1 MEDAVKVNVS
11 EVEAELARI
20 QLELTSSEVRAS
32 LFNIVVMSRDVKRAK
47 ADDALNYLLGKRA
60 ARVIHIVN
68 QQVPESSL
76 EVSARCFVDDQRKG
90 VCFQEIVI
98 TNGADD
104 AGGALGSW
112 TPLLVRDIPTYV
124 LWLDSVHERPELFR
138 HVQTQCDKL
147 IVDSDQCISLGDDP
161 AELLQ
166 TLANVSVEMS
176 VPVADFAWKR
186 LRPFRQLAADAFEG
200 EERLPLLR
208 EIKGVTITGLSRPSA
223 RLYGLWLAER
233 LGWQVSRI
241 EEDADHY
248 QLRSG
253 QSVAVAHTKGEP
265 GCDLAITFSLSGNRT
280 IDLMAREDGC
290 ADIEYEDGAEAR
302 ELVSIPASGEI
313 LLEEVDAV
321 YADDLF
327 RAALELTAQD

>member
-1 MEDAVKVNVS
+1 MEDAVRVNVA

-60 ARVIHIVN
+60 ARVIHVVN
-68 QQVPESSL
+68 QETPESSL
-76 EVSARCFVDDQRKG
+76 EVSARCFVDEQRKG

-98 TNGADD
+98 TNGEDE

-124 LWLDSVHERPELFR
+124 LWLDTVHNRRELFR
-138 HVQTQCDKL
+138 HAQTQCDKL
-147 IVDSDQCISLGDDP
+147 IVDSDQCVSLGDDP
-161 AELLQ
+161 VELLE
-166 TLANVSVEMS
+166 TLSNVTVEMS

-186 LRPFRQLAADAFEG
+186 LRPFRQLAADAFAG

-208 EIKGVTITGLSRPSA
+208 EIEGVTVTGLSRPSA
-223 RLYGLWLAER
+223 RLFGLWLAER
-233 LGWQVSRI
+233 LGWEVASL
-241 EEDADHY
+241 ETEADRY
-248 QLRSG
+248 SLPSG
-253 QSVAVAHTKGEP
+253 QSVAVAHTAGEP
-265 GCDLAITFSLSGNRT
+265 ECDLAITFALTGNRT
-280 IDLMAREDGC
+280 IDLIAREDGC
-290 ADIEYEDGAEAR
+290 ADIEYEDGVEER

-327 RAALELTAQD
+327 RAALELVDKR

>member
-1 MEDAVKVNVS
+1 MRVNVAD
-11 EVEAELARI
+11 VEAELARI

-32 LFNIVVMSRDVKRAK
+32 LFTIVVMSRDVERAK
-47 ADDALNYLLGKRA
+47 ADDALNYLLGKRS

-68 QQVPESSL
+68 QETPESTL
-76 EVSARCFVDDQRKG
+76 EVSARCFVDDERKG
-90 VCFQEIVI
+90 VCFQEII
-98 TNGADD
+98 IINGKDD

-124 LWLDSVHERPELFR
+124 LWLDSVRNRSELFR

-147 IVDSDQCISLGDDP
+147 IVDSDQCMSLGDDP
-161 AELLQ
+161 VELLE
-166 TLANVSVEMS
+166 TLASVSVTMN

-200 EERLPLLR
+200 EDRLPLLR
-208 EIKGVTITGLSRPSA
+208 EIEGVTVTGLSRPSA

-233 LGWQVSRI
+233 LGWELSSLR
-241 EEDADHY
+241 EDADHY
-248 QLRSG
+248 RIASG
-253 QSVAVAHTKGEP
+253 RPVAVAHTEGEP
-265 GCDLAITFSLSGNRT
+265 GCDLAITFTLSGNQT
-280 IDLMAREDGC
+280 IDLIAREDGC

-302 ELVSIPASGEI
+302 ELVSIPESGEI

-321 YADDLF
+321 YADDLY
-327 RAALELTAQD
+327 RAALKLVTNR